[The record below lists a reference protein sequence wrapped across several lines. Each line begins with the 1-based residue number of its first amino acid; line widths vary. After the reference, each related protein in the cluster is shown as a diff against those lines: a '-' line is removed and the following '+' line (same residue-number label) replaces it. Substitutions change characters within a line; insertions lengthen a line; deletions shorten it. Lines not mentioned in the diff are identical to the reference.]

1 MTVKK
6 VCASVG
12 MSRQNYYARRRERQ
26 AAAYDAALIEALV
39 RRERAMQ
46 SRLGGR
52 KLLHRI
58 RPELEDAGIEMG
70 RDRWFKVLR
79 ESDLLLEPLPRR
91 PRTTDSRHTLPVFT
105 NLIKDIVP
113 DAPNQQWSADIT
125 YVRTS
130 EGWMFAALIM
140 DRHSRKIV
148 GWDISDSLERDGCLR
163 ALRMA
168 LRGLVPGEQP
178 IHHSDRGCQY
188 CCHEYYETL
197 VANGLQSSMTEDNH
211 CYENAM
217 SERLNGILKQEYGL
231 GWTLPGKTQAMA
243 MLAQAVRLYNHCRP
257 HRSLNNA
264 YPAEVH
270 ARKGKVSA

>member
-1 MTVKK
+1 
-6 VCASVG
+6 

-26 AAAYDAALIEALV
+26 SEDLDGDLIEALV
-39 RRERAMQ
+39 RRERAAQ

-52 KLLHRI
+52 KLLERI
-58 RPELEDAGIEMG
+58 RPELKAAGIGMG
-70 RDRWFKVLR
+70 RDRWFNVLR
-79 ESDLLLEPLPRR
+79 ERDLLLEPLPRH

-105 NLIKDIVP
+105 NLIRDVVP

-125 YVRTS
+125 YIRTD

-140 DRHSRKIV
+140 DRYSRKIV

-168 LRGLVPGEQP
+168 LRGLVPGERP

-188 CCHEYYETL
+188 CCHEYHETL
-197 VANGLQSSMTEDNH
+197 VANGLQASMTEDNH

-231 GWTLPGKTQAMA
+231 GWTLPGKAQAAA

-257 HRSLNNA
+257 HRSLKYA

-270 ARKGKVSA
+270 ARKRKGKASA